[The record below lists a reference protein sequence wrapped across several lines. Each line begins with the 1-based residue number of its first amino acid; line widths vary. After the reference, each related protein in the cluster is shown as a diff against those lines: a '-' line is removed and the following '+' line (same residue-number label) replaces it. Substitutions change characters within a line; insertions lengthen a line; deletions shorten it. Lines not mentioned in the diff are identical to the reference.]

1 MLYFGSTNFRV
12 QLVAGIGTGMILQ
25 QSSIAAQTVLAK
37 KDITIGL
44 TIIAFAQFLAST
56 ISLSVS
62 QTILA
67 NTLTTQLSKKLP
79 GFDASVIANAG
90 ATQLEGLVSKE
101 DLPTVL
107 TAYNMGIDNAFYV
120 ALAASC
126 LAFVASFFMEWK
138 SVKGRH

>member
-1 MLYFGSTNFRV
+1 MT
-12 QLVAGIGTGMILQ
+12 LQ
-25 QSSIAAQTVLAK
+25 QCSIAAQTVLAK

-67 NTLTTQLSKKLP
+67 NTLTSQLSKNLP

-107 TAYNMGIDNAFYV
+107 TAYNIPLSPGHPNSTSKSYLI
-120 ALAASC
+120 
-126 LAFVASFFMEWK
+126 SFLLICSEDF
-138 SVKGRH
+138 

>member
-1 MLYFGSTNFRV
+1 MS
-12 QLVAGIGTGMILQ
+12 LQ
-25 QSSIAAQTVLAK
+25 QCSIAAQTVLAK
-37 KDITIGL
+37 QDVAIGL
-44 TIIAFAQFLAST
+44 TIIAFVQFLAST

-67 NTLTTQLSKKLP
+67 NTLTTQLSRNLP
-79 GFDASVIANAG
+79 GFDASVITNAG
-90 ATQLEGLVSKE
+90 ATQLERLVSKE

-107 TAYNMGIDNAFYV
+107 TAYNMGIDNTFYV

-126 LAFVASFFMEWK
+126 LAFVGSLFMEWK